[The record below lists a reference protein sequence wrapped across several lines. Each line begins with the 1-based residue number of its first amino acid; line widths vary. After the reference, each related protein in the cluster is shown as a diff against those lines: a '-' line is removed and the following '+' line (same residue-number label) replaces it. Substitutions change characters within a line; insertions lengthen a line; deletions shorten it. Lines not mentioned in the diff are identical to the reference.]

1 MRTEFSYIGLDI
13 GSASVKLA
21 ALASAET
28 ARRLTA
34 ACPRL
39 FVPERGFVN
48 GGMTVVLSRWERHG
62 GDPLGTV
69 SALLDEIRSALNG
82 FDSVRLSMT
91 GSGGRE
97 AAAVSGAAS
106 VNEFRAVAEGM
117 NVLHPEVRTVLEM
130 GGSSAKI
137 IRTVRDADGSV
148 RIEDYETN
156 GECAAGTGLF
166 FDQQVERLEIRV
178 EDVTALV
185 RDARRSATVAGRCS
199 VFAKSDMIHAQQRGY
214 LPPEILKG
222 LCEAVARNFK
232 GSLVK
237 GRPLEPPV
245 AFIGGVSENGGVTE
259 ALRSLLGLG
268 DGNWIVPPLGRWA
281 AALGA
286 AEIARR
292 EVQSSRFKV
301 QSRFIPDSSAGGVF
315 PEEVRNA
322 SDSNG
327 SCGGVSSPRSS
338 SGDPGGRV
346 QSSRFKV
353 QSDSGPRLGES
364 RSERVESL
372 RVKNLCGVSAFNR
385 APFELRTLNFELNYP
400 TTTPLSMDRVVLLR
414 DRIRP
419 FRFPD
424 SGTVPA
430 YLGIDVGSVS
440 TNLALIT
447 ESGELIRGIYTMT
460 RGRPVEVVTE
470 SLAEMESAVGG
481 RVRILGLGTTGSG
494 RDLIGLLAGADAVK
508 DEITAHKTGAVH
520 VGRTLLDRGVDT
532 IFEIGGQDSKFI
544 SLRDGTVTD
553 FCLNEACAAGTGSFL
568 EEQARQIGVE
578 IKGEF
583 AALALASRHP
593 LRIGERC
600 TVFMAKE
607 IVPYLQKGVPREDLI
622 AGLALS
628 VAQNY
633 LNRVVKKR
641 PIGETVFFQGGTA
654 YNDAVAAAFAT
665 LLDREIVVPPHN
677 GILGAIG
684 AALLAAASRSGG
696 KPTAFRGWQLDR
708 VPRSLRQFTCGACS
722 NHCTVEEFTV
732 AGEKSYWG
740 DKCSERY
747 RRRTKTER
755 KPVLPNLIRV
765 RDHQME
771 PFRKTAAAG
780 PAVRGRAGIAL
791 ALHFHDRLPFWKT
804 YLESAGFECVV
815 SGHTDP
821 DVAAAGVE
829 ACVNEPCFPVQA
841 AHGHFV
847 RLMAGKP
854 DLLFFPHVV
863 NEEDPLDS
871 VASFL
876 CPWVQTF
883 PLIARHVSALEPVRD
898 RILCPTVA
906 FREGPAAVEE
916 RLFRAMS
923 RLGVSRAENRRA
935 VAAAYA
941 AQAGFRE
948 FLRSKG
954 ESSLKVIRESG
965 TPVVILIGRPY
976 NIYDPGM
983 NLNVPTKLAE
993 LYGANV
999 IPMDFL
1005 PLDGVDIRPVHDHMF
1020 WNYGRRI
1027 LQAAR
1032 WSRDLPSAHLIYL
1045 SNFKCGPDSYIRHY
1059 VEEAAGKPF
1068 LFLQFDSHS
1077 NDAGILT
1084 RVEAFLESRGLL

>member
-1 MRTEFSYIGLDI
+1 MHSDFPFIGVDV

-28 ARRLTA
+28 ARRLTDG
-34 ACPRL
+34 CPRL
-39 FVPERGFVN
+39 FAPEGAHGP
-48 GGMTVVLSRWERHG
+48 GGMTIVLSRWERHG
-62 GDPLGTV
+62 GDPPGTV
-69 SALLDEIRSALNG
+69 SALLEGIRSAMGGLDPG
-82 FDSVRLSMT
+82 RARLT

-97 AAAVSGAAS
+97 AAAALGALS
-106 VNEFRAVAEGM
+106 VNEFRAAAEGM
-117 NVLHPEVRTVLEM
+117 NLLHPEVRTVLEM
-130 GGSSAKI
+130 GGASAKI

-185 RDARRSATVAGRCS
+185 RAGRRSAAVAGRCS

-232 GSLVK
+232 GTLVK
-237 GRPLEPPV
+237 GRTLEPPV
-245 AFIGGVSENGGVTE
+245 AFIGGVSENGGVAE
-259 ALRSLLGLG
+259 ALRLLLGLG

-281 AALGA
+281 AAVGA

-292 EVQSSRFKV
+292 LESVPRSGFRVPSSEKTITGFN
-301 QSRFIPDSSAGGVF
+301 SR
-315 PEEVRNA
+315 VRN
-322 SDSNG
+322 
-327 SCGGVSSPRSS
+327 
-338 SGDPGGRV
+338 
-346 QSSRFKV
+346 Q
-353 QSDSGPRLGES
+353 ES
-364 RSERVESL
+364 RLSNPESGT
-372 RVKNLCGVSAFNR
+372 RN
-385 APFELRTLNFELNYP
+385 PEPTYP
-400 TTTPLSMDRVVLLR
+400 TTSPLSMDKVVLLR
-414 DRIRP
+414 DRIQP

-447 ESGELIRGIYTMT
+447 ESGELIHGIYTMT

-470 SLAEMESAVGG
+470 SLADMEAAVGG
-481 RVRILGLGTTGSG
+481 RVRVLGLGTTGSG

-520 VGRTLLDRGVDT
+520 VGRTLLDRRVDT

-568 EEQARQIGVE
+568 EEQARQIGVA
-578 IKGEF
+578 IKDEF

-665 LLDREIVVPPHN
+665 VLDREIVVPPHN

-708 VPRSLRQFTCGACS
+708 VPRSLREFTCRACS

-740 DKCSERY
+740 DKCSEKY

-765 RDHQME
+765 RDRQLE
-771 PFRKTAAAG
+771 PFRKPAAAG
-780 PAVRGRAGIAL
+780 PAVRGRAGIPM

-804 YLESAGFECVV
+804 YLESIGFECVF

-847 RLMAGKP
+847 RLMAENP
-854 DLLFFPHVV
+854 DILFFPHVV
-863 NEEDPLDS
+863 NEEDPLES

-883 PLIARHVSALEPVRD
+883 PLIAKHVSVLEPVRD
-898 RILCPTVA
+898 RIFCPTVA
-906 FREGPAAVEE
+906 FREGRAGVEE
-916 RLFRAMS
+916 RLFSAVS
-923 RLGVSRAENRRA
+923 GLGVSRAENQGA

-941 AQAGFRE
+941 AQAEFRD
-948 FLRSKG
+948 FLRRKG
-954 ESSLKVIRESG
+954 EFSLKVIRESG
-965 TPVVILIGRPY
+965 APAVILIGRPY
-976 NIYDPGM
+976 NVYDPGM
-983 NLNVPTKLAE
+983 NLNVPVKLAE

-999 IPMDFL
+999 LPMDFL
-1005 PLDGVDIRPVHDHMF
+1005 PLDGVDIKPVHDHMF

-1032 WSRDLPSAHLIYL
+1032 WSRDLPNSHLIYL

-1077 NDAGILT
+1077 NDAGIMT

>member
-1 MRTEFSYIGLDI
+1 MHSDFPFIGVDV

-21 ALASAET
+21 ALASAEM
-28 ARRLTA
+28 AQRLA
-34 ACPRL
+34 AGCPRL
-39 FVPERGFVN
+39 FRPEGAPVLDGR
-48 GGMTVVLSRWERHG
+48 MVVLSRWERHG
-62 GDPLGTV
+62 GDSLGAV
-69 SALLDEIRSALNG
+69 SAILSEIRSVLNG
-82 FDSVRLSMT
+82 FDPDRLAMT

-97 AAAVSGAAS
+97 SAAALGAAS

-130 GGSSAKI
+130 GGASSKI
-137 IRTVRDADGSV
+137 IRTERDADGSV

-178 EDVTALV
+178 EDVSALV

-237 GRPLEPPV
+237 GRALESPV
-245 AFIGGVSENGGVTE
+245 AFIGGVSQNGGVAE
-259 ALRSLLGLG
+259 ALRLLLGLG

-281 AALGA
+281 AAVGA
-286 AEIARR
+286 AVVAGKEVHSSWFIVHSSNAGDSTSGSAIVGKTESKGKAR
-292 EVQSSRFKV
+292 
-301 QSRFIPDSSAGGVF
+301 A
-315 PEEVRNA
+315 
-322 SDSNG
+322 
-327 SCGGVSSPRSS
+327 
-338 SGDPGGRV
+338 
-346 QSSRFKV
+346 
-353 QSDSGPRLGES
+353 SGPRLLNDDGSNYEPGTM
-364 RSERVESL
+364 
-372 RVKNLCGVSAFNR
+372 NH
-385 APFELRTLNFELNYP
+385 ELSYP
-400 TTTPLSMDRVVLLR
+400 TTSPLSMSKVVLLR

-447 ESGELIRGIYTMT
+447 EFGELIHGIYTMT

-470 SLAEMESAVGG
+470 SLAEMESVVGG
-481 RVRILGLGTTGSG
+481 RVRVLGLGTTGSG

-520 VGRTLLDRGVDT
+520 IGRSLLDRRVDT

-583 AALALASRHP
+583 AALAMASRHP

-684 AALLAAASRSGG
+684 AALLAAGSRTAG
-696 KPTAFRGWQLDR
+696 KPTAFRGWKLDS
-708 VPRSLRQFTCGACS
+708 VPRSLREFTCKACS
-722 NHCTVEEFTV
+722 NQCTVEEFTV

-740 DKCSERY
+740 DKCSEKY

-755 KPVLPNLIRV
+755 KPVLPNLIRI
-765 RDHQME
+765 RDKQLE
-771 PFRKTAAAG
+771 PFRKPAAAG

-791 ALHFHDRLPFWKT
+791 TLHFQDRLPFWKT
-804 YLESAGFECVV
+804 YLESAGFECVF

-847 RLMAGKP
+847 RLMAERP
-854 DLLFFPHVV
+854 DILFFPHVV
-863 NEEDPLDS
+863 NEEDPLES

-883 PLIARHVSALEPVRD
+883 PLIAKHVSVLQPVRD
-898 RILCPTVA
+898 RIFCPTVA
-906 FREGPAAVEE
+906 FREGPVAVEE
-916 RLFRAMS
+916 RLYREMS
-923 RLGVSRAENRRA
+923 GLGVSRVHNRRA

-941 AQAGFRE
+941 AQAGFRD
-948 FLRSKG
+948 FLRRKG
-954 ESSLKVIRESG
+954 EFSLKVIRESG
-965 TPVVILIGRPY
+965 APVVILIGRPY
-976 NIYDPGM
+976 NIYDAGM
-983 NLNVPTKLAE
+983 NLNVPVKLVE

-999 IPMDFL
+999 LPMDVL

-1032 WSRDLPSAHLIYL
+1032 YSRDLPNAHLIYL

>member
-1 MRTEFSYIGLDI
+1 MNHE
-13 GSASVKLA
+13 
-21 ALASAET
+21 
-28 ARRLTA
+28 
-34 ACPRL
+34 
-39 FVPERGFVN
+39 
-48 GGMTVVLSRWERHG
+48 LS
-62 GDPLGTV
+62 
-69 SALLDEIRSALNG
+69 
-82 FDSVRLSMT
+82 
-91 GSGGRE
+91 
-97 AAAVSGAAS
+97 
-106 VNEFRAVAEGM
+106 
-117 NVLHPEVRTVLEM
+117 
-130 GGSSAKI
+130 
-137 IRTVRDADGSV
+137 
-148 RIEDYETN
+148 
-156 GECAAGTGLF
+156 
-166 FDQQVERLEIRV
+166 
-178 EDVTALV
+178 
-185 RDARRSATVAGRCS
+185 
-199 VFAKSDMIHAQQRGY
+199 
-214 LPPEILKG
+214 
-222 LCEAVARNFK
+222 
-232 GSLVK
+232 
-237 GRPLEPPV
+237 
-245 AFIGGVSENGGVTE
+245 
-259 ALRSLLGLG
+259 
-268 DGNWIVPPLGRWA
+268 
-281 AALGA
+281 
-286 AEIARR
+286 
-292 EVQSSRFKV
+292 
-301 QSRFIPDSSAGGVF
+301 
-315 PEEVRNA
+315 
-322 SDSNG
+322 
-327 SCGGVSSPRSS
+327 
-338 SGDPGGRV
+338 
-346 QSSRFKV
+346 
-353 QSDSGPRLGES
+353 
-364 RSERVESL
+364 
-372 RVKNLCGVSAFNR
+372 
-385 APFELRTLNFELNYP
+385 YP
-400 TTTPLSMDRVVLLR
+400 TTAPLSMSKVVLLR

-419 FRFPD
+419 FRFPV

-447 ESGELIRGIYTMT
+447 ESGELIHGIYTMT

-470 SLAEMESAVGG
+470 SLVEMEAAVGG
-481 RVRILGLGTTGSG
+481 RVRVLGLGTTGSG

-508 DEITAHKTGAVH
+508 DEITAHKAGAVH
-520 VGRTLLDRGVDT
+520 VGRTLLNRGVDT

-665 LLDREIVVPPHN
+665 VLDREIVVPPHN

-684 AALLAAASRSGG
+684 AALLAADSRAGG
-696 KPTAFRGWQLDR
+696 KPSAFRGWQLDR
-708 VPRSLRQFTCGACS
+708 VPRSLREFTCRACS

-740 DKCSERY
+740 DKCSEKY

-765 RDHQME
+765 RDRQLE
-771 PFRKTAAAG
+771 PFRKPAAAG
-780 PAVRGRAGIAL
+780 PAGRGRAGIPM

-804 YLESAGFECVV
+804 YLESIGFECVF

-847 RLMAGKP
+847 RLMAEKP
-854 DLLFFPHVV
+854 DILFFPHVV

-883 PLIARHVSALEPVRD
+883 PLIAKHVSALEPVRD
-898 RILCPTVA
+898 RIFCPTVA
-906 FREGPAAVEE
+906 FREGPVAVEE
-916 RLFRAMS
+916 RLFKAMS
-923 RLGVSRAENRRA
+923 GLGVSRAENRGA
-935 VAAAYA
+935 VTAAYA
-941 AQAGFRE
+941 AQAGFRD
-948 FLRSKG
+948 FLRRKG
-954 ESSLKVIRESG
+954 EFSLKVIRESEA
-965 TPVVILIGRPY
+965 PAVILIGRPY
-976 NIYDPGM
+976 NIYDAGM
-983 NLNVPTKLAE
+983 NLNVPVKLVE

-999 IPMDFL
+999 LPMDFL
-1005 PLDGVDIRPVHDHMF
+1005 PLDGVDIKPVHDHMF

-1032 WSRDLPSAHLIYL
+1032 YSRDLPNSHLIYL

-1059 VEEAAGKPF
+1059 IEEAAGKPF

-1077 NDAGILT
+1077 NDAGIMT

>member
-1 MRTEFSYIGLDI
+1 MHPEHPFIGLDI

-21 ALASAET
+21 ALASVET
-28 ARRLTA
+28 AGRLA
-34 ACPRL
+34 AGISRL
-39 FVPERGFVN
+39 FLPEGAPAPD
-48 GGMTVVLSRWERHG
+48 GKVVLLSRWERHG
-62 GDPLGTV
+62 GDPLGAV
-69 SALLDEIRSALNG
+69 SAILGEIRSVLNG
-82 FDSVRLSMT
+82 FDPGRLTMT

-97 AAAVSGAAS
+97 SAAALGAAS

-130 GGSSAKI
+130 GGASSKV
-137 IRTVRDADGSV
+137 IRTERDGDGSV

-185 RDARRSATVAGRCS
+185 RDVRRSAAVAGRGS

-222 LCEAVARNFK
+222 LCDAVARNFK

-237 GRPLEPPV
+237 GRRLEPPV
-245 AFIGGVSENGGVTE
+245 AFIGGVSENGGVAE
-259 ALRSLLGLG
+259 ALRSMLGLG
-268 DGNWIVPPLGRWA
+268 DGNWIVPPFGRWA

-286 AEIARR
+286 AVVAGK

-301 QSRFIPDSSAGGVF
+301 QSVSAMDALTGG
-315 PEEVRNA
+315 A
-322 SDSNG
+322 
-327 SCGGVSSPRSS
+327 
-338 SGDPGGRV
+338 
-346 QSSRFKV
+346 
-353 QSDSGPRLGES
+353 
-364 RSERVESL
+364 SL
-372 RVKNLCGVSAFNR
+372 RTPNHGCVSGIKQ
-385 APFELRTLNFELNYP
+385 APFERRTSNNELTYP
-400 TTTPLSMDRVVLLR
+400 TTAPLSMDKVVLLR

-424 SGTVPA
+424 AGQVPA

-447 ESGELIRGIYTMT
+447 ESGDLIHGIYTMT

-470 SLAEMESAVGG
+470 SLAGMEAAVGG
-481 RVRILGLGTTGSG
+481 RVRVLGLGTTGSG

-520 VGRTLLDRGVDT
+520 VGRELLGRRVDT

-583 AALALASRHP
+583 AALALASGHP

-600 TVFMAKE
+600 TVFMARE

-641 PIGETVFFQGGTA
+641 PIGDTVFFQGGTA

-684 AALLAAASRSGG
+684 AALLAAASRAGG

-708 VPRSLRQFTCGACS
+708 VPRSLREFTCKVCS
-722 NHCTVEEFTV
+722 NQCTVEEFTV

-755 KPVLPNLIRV
+755 KPVLPNLIRF
-765 RDHQME
+765 RDRQME
-771 PFRKTAAAG
+771 PFRK
-780 PAVRGRAGIAL
+780 PAPAPAPGRGRAGVPL
-791 ALHFHDRLPFWKT
+791 TLHFHDRLPFWKT
-804 YLESAGFECVV
+804 YLESAGFECVF
-815 SGHTDP
+815 SGHSNP
-821 DVAAAGVE
+821 DVVAAGVE

-841 AHGHFV
+841 GHGHLV
-847 RLMAGKP
+847 RLMAERM
-854 DLLFFPHVV
+854 DILFFPHVV
-863 NEEDPLDS
+863 NEEDPLES

-883 PLIARHVSALEPVRD
+883 PLIAKHASALEPVRD
-898 RILCPTVA
+898 RIFCPTVA
-906 FREGPAAVEE
+906 FREGPEAVEE

-923 RLGVSRAENRRA
+923 ALGVGRAENREAVRRA
-935 VAAAYA
+935 FE
-941 AQAGFRE
+941 AQASFRE
-948 FLRSKG
+948 AIRLKG
-954 ESSLKVIRESG
+954 EFSLKVIRESG
-965 TPVVILIGRPY
+965 EPAVILVGRPY
-976 NIYDPGM
+976 NVYDPGM
-983 NLNVPTKLAE
+983 NLNVPMKLAE

-1005 PLDGVDIRPVHDHMF
+1005 PLDSVDIRPVQDHMF

-1032 WSRDLPSAHLIYL
+1032 WSRDFPNLHLIYL

-1077 NDAGILT
+1077 SDAGILT